1 MDVVYS
7 IKLWGFKKYTDFRAK
22 FLISGE
28 GGMLCISGDIEKLAK
43 PYITYFWAFNNLAT
57 D

>member
-43 PYITYFWAFNNLAT
+43 PYITYF
-57 D
+57 